1 MQKGGCPVAVK
12 AKSMKKIGARKPSK
26 AKKDIY
32 EFMRFVGPE
41 SRALERMVG
50 TLAAGSGL
58 AQGFE

>member
-1 MQKGGCPVAVK
+1 MAVK